1 MASMDSSSQKRL
13 SDRLA
18 EVTDRIGQNVMTQGF
33 IFTNAKNAGT
43 EITT

>member
-1 MASMDSSSQKRL
+1 MASVDSSSQKRL

-18 EVTDRIGQNVMTQGF
+18 EVTDHVGQNVTIQGF
-33 IFTNAKNAGT
+33 IFTNVKNAGT